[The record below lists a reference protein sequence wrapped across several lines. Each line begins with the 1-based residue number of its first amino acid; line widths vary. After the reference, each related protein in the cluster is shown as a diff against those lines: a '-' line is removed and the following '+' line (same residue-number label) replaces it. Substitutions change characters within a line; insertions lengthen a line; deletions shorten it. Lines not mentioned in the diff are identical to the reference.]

1 MPKSVTYVSGMFC
14 NLCLR
19 MDILNQRK
27 FLMSKKFSAST
38 FKYFASAKKNTKN
51 KDWFLKNKELYQK
64 DVHEPFENLILEI
77 KKKLQSE
84 LPDLRIDSKLI
95 TRPTRP
101 ANKAQEPHLANLH
114 R

>member
-1 MPKSVTYVSGMFC
+1 MIA
-14 NLCLR
+14 NLIVRVKIQENIINSSLTR
-19 MDILNQRK
+19 PDFNSNVDI
-27 FLMSKKFSAST
+27 S
-38 FKYFASAKKNTKN
+38 
-51 KDWFLKNKELYQK
+51 LKNLNKK
-64 DVHEPFENLILEI
+64 K